1 MRPSARPPTLTS
13 SAILTQVRASDDED
27 DANFVPLA
35 FMFLKLVALYKR
47 IGCHQKSPLLKIVLI
62 NVAIDVR
69 GRYLDTIIV
78 YTCCVVRL
86 SWFGFLVFFY

>member
-13 SAILTQVRASDDED
+13 SAIPTQVRASDAED
-27 DANFVPLA
+27 DAIVPLA

-62 NVAIDVR
+62 NVAIDFR